1 MNIDTNKIP
10 TASIDTVIADINRL
24 PQDLT
29 EIGRIVRP
37 VGRILMFHNL
47 PNSKDGADYFL
58 NHRYEKRCPTPI
70 YRMIYDQGGCSETYE
85 DIQVYN
91 NEAFISVIWDFRKGT
106 PLIDYAKKVRDYC
119 GCTIKKITEVAG
131 NTGITHFF
139 SRTQFGVPT
148 KVQYDNMIAYFKLDQ
163 MPGFMTLEE
172 IIEADAAYLSQY
184 GVTGILPGY
193 YLPPGK
199 RSTSNVLV
207 HNDKDAAIDY
217 LTKLFTRKDGDVLI
231 LAGAG
236 PDRLIKNEGWSTL
249 V

>member
-1 MNIDTNKIP
+1 MNIDTTKIP
-10 TASIDTVIADINRL
+10 TASIDTVIVDINRL
-24 PQDLT
+24 PQNLT

-47 PNSKDGADYFL
+47 PNSQDGADYFL

-70 YRMIYDQGGCSETYE
+70 YRMIYDQGGCSDTYE

-91 NEAFISVIWDFRKGT
+91 CEAFVSVIWDFRKGT

-119 GCTIKKITEVAG
+119 GCTIKKIVEVAG

-148 KVQYDNMIAYFKLDQ
+148 KVQYDNLVAHFKLDQ

-172 IIEADAAYLSQY
+172 IIEADADYLLQH
-184 GVTGILPGY
+184 GGNLLPDY
-193 YLPPGK
+193 FLPPGK
-199 RSTSNVLV
+199 KFTSNVLV
-207 HNDKDAAIDY
+207 HDDKDAAIDY

-231 LAGAG
+231 LAGSG

>member
-1 MNIDTNKIP
+1 MNIDTTKIP

-47 PNSKDGADYFL
+47 PNSKDGAKYFMKS
-58 NHRYEKRCPTPI
+58 RYEARCPTPI
-70 YRMIYDQGGCSETYE
+70 YRMIYDRGGCSDTYE

-91 NEAFISVIWDFRKGT
+91 NETYVSIVWDLRKGT

-139 SRTQFGVPT
+139 SRTQFGIPT
-148 KVQYDNMIAYFKLDQ
+148 QVQYDNIVAHFKLDK
-163 MPGFMTLEE
+163 MPGFMTREE
-172 IIEADAAYLSQY
+172 IIEADAAYLIRS
-184 GVTGILPGY
+184 GVAGPLPVY
-193 YLPPGK
+193 FLPPGK
-199 RSTSNVLV
+199 KFTSNVLV
-207 HNDKDAAIDY
+207 HDDKDAAIDH
-217 LTKLFTRKDGDVLI
+217 LAKLFTRKDGDVLV
-231 LAGAG
+231 LAGSG